1 MLNVVVVAA
10 CNLVVVVVVVVAV
23 ARGLNLWWK
32 VVVFLGDVVELEL
45 VVVSVVVVVDLP
57 NPVVCSLAVVRTVWL
72 IQEGC
77 SRRLVLAVGATV
89 VVATVV
95 VLRLWCLPWAKP

>member
-23 ARGLNLWWK
+23 VRGLNLWWK

-45 VVVSVVVVVDLP
+45 VVVSVVVVDLP

-72 IQEGC
+72 IREGC
-77 SRRLVLAVGATV
+77 SRRLVLAVDSTV

-95 VLRLWCLPWAKP
+95 VLPLWCLPWAKP